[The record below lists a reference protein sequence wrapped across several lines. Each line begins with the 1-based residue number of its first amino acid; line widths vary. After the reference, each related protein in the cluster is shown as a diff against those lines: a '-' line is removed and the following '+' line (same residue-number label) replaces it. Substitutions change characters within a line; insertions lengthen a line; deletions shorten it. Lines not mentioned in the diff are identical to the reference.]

1 MDLSDLALGV
11 CCGMGRHGLSIAL
24 VGSLAVGALGSAS
37 VHLALGHAD
46 LSAKGGIYFD
56 YVEVFV
62 CIVGV
67 VFPVLIAG

>member
-24 VGSLAVGALGSAS
+24 VGSLAVGAFGSAL
-37 VHLALGHAD
+37 VHLEFGRLGHAD

-56 YVEVFV
+56 YVEVLFV
-62 CIVGV
+62 
-67 VFPVLIAG
+67 L